1 MIKVAL
7 KGLAGRKIRALLTA
21 FAVIIGVSMV
31 SGTFVLTDT
40 MQKSFDGIFETSYE
54 NTDVIVSG
62 HQVVE
67 SETADVPTIPSSLL
81 RDVRTLPEVA
91 TAAGSIQD
99 DTTAKLIGRDG
110 ESLGG
115 QNPTILSAFDY
126 TQPEL
131 SPYKLESGEWAKGGG
146 ELTIDAGTASKHDY
160 AIGDK
165 IGVSA
170 NGPVEQYTVTGV
182 AKFGEV
188 DSLGG
193 AVIAIVDLPTAQ
205 ALLHQEGQ
213 YDSISV
219 TATDGTSPDQL
230 QSAVKKLAPANAD
243 VELAADEAADAA
255 KETNESLSFVRIF
268 LLGFGGIALFVGAF
282 VIFNTLSIT
291 VAQRTRE
298 FATLR
303 TLGASRKQV
312 LRSVQVEGLMIGLL
326 ASVVGLILGI
336 GIAKGMNA
344 LFVAFGIDLPNAGT
358 VVEPRTII
366 VSLLLGTIIT
376 LLSSVVPARRATRV
390 PPIAAVR
397 EGSELPRTRAQKHST
412 KVALGVI
419 GASLAAMSAGVFTSG
434 LSGGAVALLLG
445 GGVLSLFVG
454 VALLAPRLVK
464 PLASLVG
471 WPARRTGGSAGRLA
485 SSNSVRNPSRTAAT
499 AAALMVGLTLVTAVA
514 VLGSGLRSSVNDA
527 AAKQLQSAD
536 YVLSGQDGATFA
548 AKADESLAET
558 AGVSLTS
565 GVRSGEALID
575 GSEDSIAGVDPAT
588 IGHFYKFDWT
598 EGSSDTLAQLG
609 DDGTIISEP
618 YADKQK
624 LEVGSRLAITTPSG
638 DEHTLVVRG
647 IHDPPQIDS
656 LLGDVVIGQQAFD
669 AAYEAPKNSMTF
681 VDSETGADQAAI
693 EKAAAGFPSADLSTE
708 AKFGKDR
715 TKSFATFLSMI
726 YVLLAFSVIVSLF
739 GMVNTLVLSVFE
751 RTREL
756 GMLRA
761 IGMTRRQARRMI
773 RQESVITALIG
784 AALGLPLGVFLAAL
798 LTEALSD
805 YGVVMSIPVG
815 MLAAFTAV
823 AVLAGIAASILP
835 ARRASRL
842 NVLNALHYE

>member
-54 NTDVIVSG
+54 NTDVVVSG

-67 SETADVPTIPSSLL
+67 SDTADVPTIPSSML
-81 RDVRTLPEVA
+81 REVRALPEVGA
-91 TAAGSIQD
+91 AAGSIMN
-99 DTTAKLIGRDG
+99 DTTAKVIGRDG
-110 ESLGG
+110 DSLAG
-115 QNPTILSAFDY
+115 QNPTIVSAFDY
-126 TQPEL
+126 TQPQL
-131 SPYKLESGEWAKGGG
+131 SPLELQSGEWAQGDD
-146 ELTIDAGTASKHDY
+146 EVAIDAGTAKKHDY

-165 IGVSA
+165 VGVA
-170 NGPVEQYTVTGV
+170 ATGPVEQYTITGI

-193 AVIAIVDLPTAQ
+193 AVIAVFDMPTAQ
-205 ALLHQEGQ
+205 ALLHQENH
-213 YDSISV
+213 YDELAV
-219 TATDGTSPDQL
+219 TAADGTSEAQL
-230 QSAVKKLAPANAD
+230 RDAVSSVAPKSVDVKLASQ
-243 VELAADEAADAA
+243 EAKDAS
-255 KETNESLSFVRIF
+255 KETNESLGFVRIF

-312 LRSVQVEGLMIGLL
+312 LRSVRLEGLIIGFGASLIGL
-326 ASVVGLILGI
+326 VLGI

-358 VVEPRTII
+358 VVTSRTII
-366 VSLLLGTIIT
+366 VSLLLGTVIT
-376 LLSSVVPARRATRV
+376 LLSSIVPARRATRV

-397 EGSELPRTRAQKHST
+397 EGSELPQTSMQKHST

-419 GASLAAMSAGVFTSG
+419 AAAVAAMSMGVFGG
-434 LSGGAVALLLG
+434 LAGGLVALLLG
-445 GGVLSLFVG
+445 GGMLTLFIG
-454 VALLAPRLVK
+454 VALIAPRLVK

-471 WPARRTGGSAGRLA
+471 WPGRRIGGSAGRLA

-514 VLGSGLRSSVNDA
+514 VLGNGLRASVNDA
-527 AAKQLQSAD
+527 VGKQLQGAD
-536 YVLSGQDGATFA
+536 YVLAGSNGARYA
-548 AKADESLAET
+548 AEADETLAST
-558 AGVSLTS
+558 PGVERITS
-565 GVRSGEALID
+565 IRDGEALID
-575 GSEDSIAGVDPAT
+575 GEKGFVSAVDPAT

-598 EGSSDTLAQLG
+598 EGSADAVARLG
-609 DDGTIISEP
+609 DDGAIITET
-618 YADKQK
+618 YADKQDLK
-624 LEVGSRLAITTPSG
+624 VGDDIAITTPTG
-638 DEHTLVVRG
+638 EKHTVTVRG
-647 IHDPPQIDS
+647 IHNPPRIDQ
-656 LLGDVVIGQQAFD
+656 LVLDVAVGQEAFD

-681 VDSETGADQAAI
+681 VDTETGVTTASI
-693 EKAAAGFPSADLSTE
+693 EKAAAGYPDANVSTAE
-708 AKFGKDR
+708 QFGKDR

-784 AALGLPLGVFLAAL
+784 AALGLPLGIFVAAL

-805 YGVVMSIPVG
+805 YGVVMSIPIG
-815 MLAAFTAV
+815 TLAAFTLV
-823 AVLAGIAASILP
+823 AVLAGIAAAILP

>member
-40 MQKSFDGIFETSYE
+40 MQKSFNSIFETSYE

-67 SETADVPTIPSSLL
+67 SEMADIPTIPSSVL
-81 RDVRTLPEVA
+81 RDVRALPQVEA
-91 TAAGSIQD
+91 AAGSIED
-99 DTTAKLIGRDG
+99 ATSAAVIGRDG
-110 ESLGG
+110 KSLGG
-115 QNPTILSAFDY
+115 QNPTLVSAIDE
-126 TQPEL
+126 TQAEL
-131 SPYKLESGEWAKGGG
+131 SPYRIETGAWPKGG
-146 ELTIDAGTASKHDY
+146 EQITIDAGTAKKYKY
-160 AIGDK
+160 AVGDN

-170 NGPVEQYTVTGV
+170 NGPVEQYRISGI
-182 AKFGEV
+182 AKFGDV
-188 DSLGG
+188 NSIGG
-193 AVIAIVDLPTAQ
+193 AVIAIFDMETAQ
-205 ALLHQEGQ
+205 TLLHQEGE
-213 YDSISV
+213 YDGIAI
-219 TATDGTSPDQL
+219 TAKDSSSPAEVRK
-230 QSAVKKLAPANAD
+230 AVQGLVPANVD
-243 VELAADEAADAA
+243 VKLAADEAKDAA
-255 KETNESLSFVRIF
+255 KETNEGLSFVRIF

-312 LRSVQVEGLMIGLL
+312 LRSVVLEGLVIGLL
-326 ASVVGLILGI
+326 ASVVGMVLGI

-358 VVEPRTII
+358 VIATRTVI
-366 VSLLLGTIIT
+366 VSMLLGTIIT
-376 LLSSVVPARRATRV
+376 VLSSILPARRATRV

-397 EGSELPRTRAQKHST
+397 EGSELPQTSMQKHST

-419 GASLAAMSAGVFTSG
+419 GASVAAMSMGVFAGG

-445 GGVLSLFVG
+445 GGVLTLFVG
-454 VALLAPRLVK
+454 VALIAPRLVK
-464 PLASLVG
+464 PLAGLVG
-471 WPARRTGGSAGRLA
+471 WPGRRTGGAAGRLA

-514 VLGSGLRSSVNDA
+514 VLGQGLRASVDGA
-527 AAKQLQSAD
+527 VKDQLHGTD
-536 YVLSGQDGATFA
+536 YVLSGSNGATFP
-548 AKADESLAET
+548 AKAGEALAET
-558 AGVSLTS
+558 SGVSVAS
-565 GVRSGEALID
+565 SVRSGSALVD
-575 GSEDSIAGVDPAT
+575 GKESFITAVDPTT

-598 EGSSDTLAQLG
+598 KGSADSLG
-609 DDGTIISEP
+609 KDGVIVTKS
-618 YADKQK
+618 YADAND
-624 LEVGSRLAITTPSG
+624 LEVGSDLRLQVPSG
-638 DEHTLVVRG
+638 AKRTMTVQGVHA
-647 IHDPPQIDS
+647 PPRIDS
-656 LLGDVVIGQQAFD
+656 LLGDVTIGQAAFD
-669 AAYEAPKNSMTF
+669 DAYPAAQNSMTF
-681 VDSETGADQAAI
+681 VDAESGAARAAI
-693 EKAAAGFPSADLSTE
+693 EKTAAGFPHAEFNTGT
-708 AKFGKDR
+708 AFGKAR

-726 YVLLAFSVIVSLF
+726 YVLLGFSVIVSLF

-798 LTEALSD
+798 LTKAMSQ
-805 YGVVMSIPVG
+805 YGIGMSIPWS
-815 MLAAFTAV
+815 MLGAFTVV
-823 AVLAGIAASILP
+823 AILAGIASAILP

>member
-40 MQKSFDGIFETSYE
+40 MQKSFNAIFETSYE

-62 HQVVE
+62 HQVVKNDM
-67 SETADVPTIPSSLL
+67 ADVPTIPSSVL
-81 RDVRTLPEVA
+81 RDVRALPQVDA
-91 TAAGSIQD
+91 AAGSVEDQA
-99 DTTAKLIGRDG
+99 TAKVIGRDG
-110 ESLGG
+110 KSLGG
-115 QNPTILSAFDY
+115 QNPTIVSAIDP
-126 TQPEL
+126 TQAEL
-131 SPYKLESGEWAKGGG
+131 SPLKLEKGEWPKGA
-146 ELTIDAGTASKHDY
+146 EQIAIDAGTAKKQKY
-160 AIGDK
+160 AVGDK
-165 IGVSA
+165 IGMSA
-170 NGPVEQYTVTGV
+170 NGPVSQYTITGI

-193 AVIAIVDLPTAQ
+193 AVIAVVDMETAQ
-205 ALLHQEGQ
+205 TLLHQKAE
-213 YDSISV
+213 YDGISI
-219 TATDGTSPDQL
+219 TAKDSSSPAEVRK
-230 QSAVKKLAPANAD
+230 AVAKIVPANVDVKLAA
-243 VELAADEAADAA
+243 EEAKESA
-255 KETNESLSFVRIF
+255 KETNEGLSFVRIF

-312 LRSVQVEGLMIGLL
+312 LRSVVLEGLVIGLL
-326 ASVVGLILGI
+326 ASLVGLVLGV

-358 VVEPRTII
+358 VIATRTVV
-366 VSLLLGTIIT
+366 VSMLLGTIIT
-376 LLSSVVPARRATRV
+376 VLSSILPARRATRV

-397 EGSELPRTRAQKHST
+397 EGSELPQSSMQKHST

-419 GASLAAMSAGVFTSG
+419 GASVAAMSMGVFASG

-445 GGVLSLFVG
+445 GGVLTLFVG
-454 VALLAPRLVK
+454 VALIAPRLVK
-464 PLASLVG
+464 PLAGLVG
-471 WPARRTGGSAGRLA
+471 WPGRRTGGAAGRLA

-514 VLGSGLRSSVNDA
+514 VLGQGLRASVDGA
-527 AAKQLQSAD
+527 VKDQLQSTD
-536 YVLSGQDGATFA
+536 YVLHGNNGATYP
-548 AKADESLAET
+548 AKAGESLAET
-558 AGVSLTS
+558 PGVTVASS
-565 GVRSGEALID
+565 VRD
-575 GSEDSIAGVDPAT
+575 GSALVNGEEELISAVDPAT

-598 EGSSDTLAQLG
+598 KGSADKLG
-609 DDGTIISEP
+609 TDGVIVTKP
-618 YADKQK
+618 YADGHDLKVGGHLK
-624 LEVGSRLAITTPSG
+624 LTFPSG
-638 DEHTLVVRG
+638 AKQTMVVQG
-647 IHDPPQIDS
+647 IHSPPRLDS
-656 LLGDVVIGQQAFD
+656 LLGSVTIGQAAFD
-669 AAYEAPKNSMTF
+669 DAYPAAQNSMTF
-681 VDSETGADQAAI
+681 VDAESGAAKAAI
-693 EKAAAGFPSADLSTE
+693 EKTAAGFPDADLDTGE
-708 AKFGKDR
+708 AFGKAR

-726 YVLLAFSVIVSLF
+726 YVLLGFSVIVSLF

-798 LTEALSD
+798 LTEAMSQ
-805 YGVVMSIPVG
+805 YGIGLSIPWS
-815 MLAAFTAV
+815 MLAGFTLV
-823 AVLAGIAASILP
+823 AILAGVASAILP

>member
-67 SETADVPTIPSSLL
+67 SETADVPTIPSSML
-81 RDVRTLPEVA
+81 RDVRTLPEVG

-126 TQPEL
+126 TQPKL

-170 NGPVEQYTVTGV
+170 NGPVEQYTITGV

-205 ALLHQEGQ
+205 AVLHQEGQ
-213 YDSISV
+213 YDSISI
-219 TATDGTSPDQL
+219 TASDGTSPDQL
-230 QSAVKKLAPANAD
+230 QSAVKKLAPATAD

-255 KETNESLSFVRIF
+255 KETNEGLSFVRIF

-312 LRSVQVEGLMIGLL
+312 LRSVRLEGLVIGLL
-326 ASVVGLILGI
+326 ASVVGLVLGI

-358 VVEPRTII
+358 VVAPRTII

-376 LLSSVVPARRATRV
+376 LLSSIVPARRATRV

-397 EGSELPRTRAQKHST
+397 EGSELPQTRAQKHST

-419 GASLAAMSAGVFTSG
+419 GASVAAMSAGVFASG

-445 GGVLSLFVG
+445 LGVLSLFVG

-527 AAKQLQSAD
+527 AAKQLKSAD
-536 YVLSGQDGATFA
+536 YVLSGQNGATFA

-575 GSEDSIAGVDPAT
+575 GNEGLIAGVDPAT

-618 YADKQK
+618 YADREK

-669 AAYEAPKNSMTF
+669 AAYEAPKNSLTF
-681 VDSETGADQAAI
+681 VDAESGADQATI

-798 LTEALSD
+798 MTEALSE
-805 YGVVMSIPVG
+805 YGVALSIPLG
-815 MLAAFTAV
+815 MLGAFTVV
-823 AVLAGIAASILP
+823 AILAGVGAAILP

-842 NVLNALHYE
+842 NVLDALAYE

>member
-40 MQKSFDGIFETSYE
+40 MQKSFNSIFETSYE

-67 SETADVPTIPSSLL
+67 SEMADIPTIPSSVL
-81 RDVRTLPEVA
+81 RDVRALPQVDA
-91 TAAGSIQD
+91 AAGSISDQ
-99 DTTAKLIGRDG
+99 TTAKVIGRDG
-110 ESLGG
+110 KALGG
-115 QNPTILSAFDY
+115 QNPTIVSAIDP
-126 TQPEL
+126 TLAEL
-131 SPYKLESGEWAKGGG
+131 SPLKIQQGEWPAGADQIA
-146 ELTIDAGTASKHDY
+146 IDAGTAKKKKY
-160 AIGDK
+160 AVGDK
-165 IGVSA
+165 IGMSA
-170 NGPVEQYTVTGV
+170 NGPVEQYRITGI

-193 AVIAIVDLPTAQ
+193 AVIAVLDIPTAQ
-205 ALLHQEGQ
+205 TLLHQEGQ
-213 YDSISV
+213 YDGISI
-219 TATDGTSPDQL
+219 TAKDSSSPAEVRK
-230 QSAVKKLAPANAD
+230 AVAGLVPANVD
-243 VELAADEAADAA
+243 VKLAADEAKDAA
-255 KETNESLSFVRIF
+255 KETNEGLSFVRIF

-312 LRSVQVEGLMIGLL
+312 LRSVVLEGLVIGLV
-326 ASVVGLILGI
+326 ASLVGLVLGV

-358 VVEPRTII
+358 VLATRTVI
-366 VSLLLGTIIT
+366 VSMLLGTIIT
-376 LLSSVVPARRATRV
+376 VLSSILPARRATRV

-397 EGSELPRTRAQKHST
+397 EGSELPQSSMQKHST

-419 GASLAAMSAGVFTSG
+419 GASVAAMSMGVFASG

-445 GGVLSLFVG
+445 GGVLTLFVG
-454 VALLAPRLVK
+454 VALIAPRLVK
-464 PLASLVG
+464 PLAGLVG
-471 WPARRTGGSAGRLA
+471 WPGRRTGGAAGRLA

-514 VLGSGLRSSVNDA
+514 VLGQGLRASVDSA
-527 AAKQLQSAD
+527 VKDQLQSAD
-536 YVLSGQDGATFA
+536 YVLSGSNGATYP
-548 AKADESLAET
+548 AKAGEALAD
-558 AGVSLTS
+558 TS
-565 GVRSGEALID
+565 GVSAASSVRSGSALV
-575 GSEDSIAGVDPAT
+575 AGKESLITAVDPTT

-598 EGSSDTLAQLG
+598 KGSADSLG
-609 DDGTIISEP
+609 KDGVIITKS
-618 YADKQK
+618 YADANDLK
-624 LEVGSRLAITTPSG
+624 VGSDLKLQVPSG
-638 DEHTLVVRG
+638 AKRTMTVQGVHT
-647 IHDPPQIDS
+647 PPRIDS
-656 LLGDVVIGQQAFD
+656 LLGDVTIGQAAFD
-669 AAYEAPKNSMTF
+669 AAYPAAQNSMTF
-681 VDSETGADQAAI
+681 VDAESGAAKAAI
-693 EKAAAGFPSADLSTE
+693 EKTAAGFPDAGFDTGE
-708 AKFGKDR
+708 AFGKAR

-726 YVLLAFSVIVSLF
+726 YVLLGFSVIVSLF

-798 LTEALSD
+798 LTKAMSE
-805 YGVVMSIPVG
+805 YGIGLSIPWS
-815 MLAAFTAV
+815 MLGAFTVV
-823 AVLAGIAASILP
+823 AILAGVASAILP

>member
-54 NTDVIVSG
+54 NTDVVVSG
-62 HQVVE
+62 KQVVE
-67 SETADVPTIPSSLL
+67 SDMADVPTIPSSVL
-81 RDVRTLPEVA
+81 RDVRALPEVDA
-91 TAAGSIQD
+91 AAGSIQD
-99 DTTAKLIGRDG
+99 QTTAKVIGRDG
-110 ESLGG
+110 ESLAG
-115 QNPTILSAFDY
+115 QNPTLVSAFDY
-126 TQPEL
+126 TQPQL
-131 SPYKLESGEWAKGGG
+131 SPLKLDTGEWAKGDGQIA
-146 ELTIDAGTASKHDY
+146 IDAGTAKKNDY
-160 AIGDK
+160 AVGDT

-170 NGPVEQYTVTGV
+170 NGPVEQYTITGI
-182 AKFGEV
+182 ARFGEV
-188 DSLGG
+188 DSIGG
-193 AVIAIVDLPTAQ
+193 AVIAVFDMPTAQ
-205 ALLHQEGQ
+205 ALLRQEGQ
-213 YDSISV
+213 YDEISI
-219 TATDGTSPDQL
+219 TATDGSSPAEVQK
-230 QSAVKKLAPANAD
+230 AVQTLVPANVD
-243 VELAADEAADAA
+243 VKLAADEAKEAA
-255 KETNESLSFVRIF
+255 KETNEGMSFVRIF

-312 LRSVQVEGLMIGLL
+312 LRSVVLEGLMIGLL
-326 ASVVGLILGI
+326 ASLVGLVLGI

-344 LFVAFGIDLPNAGT
+344 LFVAFGIDLPSAGT

-376 LLSSVVPARRATRV
+376 LLSSILPARRATRV

-397 EGSELPRTRAQKHST
+397 EGSELPQTSMQKHST

-419 GASLAAMSAGVFTSG
+419 AAAVAAMSIGVFGNVGGG
-434 LSGGAVALLLG
+434 LVALLLG
-445 GGVLSLFVG
+445 GGVLTLFVG
-454 VALLAPRLVK
+454 VALIAPRLVK
-464 PLASLVG
+464 PLAGLVG

-514 VLGSGLRSSVNDA
+514 VLGNGLRDSVNDA
-527 AAKQLQSAD
+527 VANQLQSTD
-536 YVLSGQDGATFA
+536 YVLAGSNGATFPA
-548 AKADESLAET
+548 EADESLA
-558 AGVSLTS
+558 GTS
-565 GVRSGEALID
+565 GVSVTSSVRSGQALLD
-575 GSEDSIAGVDPAT
+575 GKEGLVSGIDPAT
-588 IGHFYKFDWT
+588 IGHFYKFDWINGSTDGLGKDGAIVT
-598 EGSSDTLAQLG
+598 EA
-609 DDGTIISEP
+609 
-618 YADKQK
+618 YADDEGLK
-624 LEVGSRLAITTPSG
+624 VGSHLELTVPSG
-638 DEHTLVVRG
+638 EKRTLTVRG
-647 IHDPPQIDS
+647 IHNPPRIDS
-656 LLGDVVIGQQAFD
+656 LLGTVAIAEQAFD
-669 AAYEAPKNSMTF
+669 DAYPAAQNAMTF
-681 VDSETGADQAAI
+681 IDAEAGADKAAI
-693 EKAAAGFPSADLSTE
+693 EKTAAGFPE
-708 AKFGKDR
+708 ANLDTGAAFGKAR
-715 TKSFATFLSMI
+715 TKGFATMLSMI

-784 AALGLPLGVFLAAL
+784 AALGLPLGIFLAAL
-798 LTEALSD
+798 LTEAMSQYGIGLSLPW
-805 YGVVMSIPVG
+805 S
-815 MLAAFTAV
+815 MLGLFTLV
-823 AVLAGIAASILP
+823 AILAGIASAILP

>member
-7 KGLAGRKIRALLTA
+7 KGLAGRKVRALLTA

-81 RDVRTLPEVA
+81 RDVRALPEVG

-115 QNPTILSAFDY
+115 QNPTMLSAFDY

-160 AIGDK
+160 AVGDK

-170 NGPVEQYTVTGV
+170 NGPVEQYTITGV

-193 AVIAIVDLPTAQ
+193 AVIAIVDLTTAQ
-205 ALLHQEGQ
+205 TLLHQEGK
-213 YDSISV
+213 YDSISL
-219 TATDGTSPDQL
+219 TAKAGTSPDQL
-230 QSAVKKLAPANAD
+230 QSAVKQLAPANAD

-312 LRSVQVEGLMIGLL
+312 LRSVQVEGLVIGLL
-326 ASVVGLILGI
+326 ASLVGLALGI
-336 GIAKGMNA
+336 VVAKGMNA
-344 LFVAFGIDLPNAGT
+344 LFVAIGVDLPNAGT

-376 LLSSVVPARRATRV
+376 LLSSVLPARRATRV

-397 EGSELPRTRAQKHST
+397 EGSELPQTRAQKHST

-419 GASLAAMSAGVFTSG
+419 GASVAAMSLGVFASG

-445 GGVLSLFVG
+445 LGVLSLFVG
-454 VALLAPRLVK
+454 VALIAPRLVK
-464 PLASLVG
+464 PLARLVG

-527 AAKQLQSAD
+527 VAKQLQSAD

-575 GSEDSIAGVDPAT
+575 GNEGTIAGVDPAT

-598 EGSSDTLAQLG
+598 EGSSDTLTQLG

-618 YADKQK
+618 YADNEK
-624 LEVGSRLAITTPSG
+624 LKVGSRLAITTPSG
-638 DEHTLVVRG
+638 DKRTLVVRG
-647 IHDPPQIDS
+647 IHNPPQIDS

-681 VDSETGADQAAI
+681 VDAESGADQATI
-693 EKAAAGFPSADLSTE
+693 EKAAAGFPGADLSTE

-784 AALGLPLGVFLAAL
+784 AAMGLPLGVFLAAL
-798 LTEALSD
+798 MTEALSE
-805 YGVVMSIPVG
+805 YGVVLSIPVG
-815 MLAAFTAV
+815 MLAAFTVV
-823 AVLAGIAASILP
+823 ALLAGIGAAILP

>member
-67 SETADVPTIPSSLL
+67 SETADVPTIPSSML
-81 RDVRTLPEVA
+81 RDVRTLPEVDA
-91 TAAGSIQD
+91 AAGSIQD

-110 ESLGG
+110 EALGG
-115 QNPTILSAFDY
+115 QNPTIVSAFDY

-131 SPYKLESGEWAKGGG
+131 SPYKLETGEWAKGAGQ
-146 ELTIDAGTASKHDY
+146 LTIDAGTASKHDY
-160 AIGDK
+160 AVGDK

-170 NGPVEQYTVTGV
+170 NGPLERYTITGV

-193 AVIAIVDLPTAQ
+193 AVMAIVDLPTAQ

-213 YDSISV
+213 YDSISI
-219 TATDGTSPDQL
+219 TAENGTSPDQL
-230 QSAVKKLAPANAD
+230 QGAVKKLAPANAD

-326 ASVVGLILGI
+326 ASVVGLVLGI

-376 LLSSVVPARRATRV
+376 LLSSVLPARRATRV

-397 EGSELPRTRAQKHST
+397 EGSELPQTRAQKHST

-419 GASLAAMSAGVFTSG
+419 GASVAAMSLGVFASG

-445 GGVLSLFVG
+445 LGVLSLFVG
-454 VALLAPRLVK
+454 VALIAPRLVK

-514 VLGSGLRSSVNDA
+514 VLGSGLRASVHDA

-536 YVLSGQDGATFA
+536 YVLAGQDGATFA
-548 AKADESLAET
+548 AKADESLSET
-558 AGVSLTS
+558 AGVELAS
-565 GVRSGEALID
+565 GVRSGEALIGGD
-575 GSEDSIAGVDPAT
+575 EGIIAGVDPAT
-588 IGHFYKFDWT
+588 IGHFYNFEWT
-598 EGSSDTLAQLG
+598 DGSRDTLTQLDG
-609 DDGTIISEP
+609 EGTIISEP
-618 YADKQK
+618 YADKEK
-624 LEVGSRLAITTPSG
+624 LKVGSRLDITTPSG
-638 DEHTLVVRG
+638 DERTLVVRG

-656 LLGDVVIGQQAFD
+656 LLGDVVIGHQAFD

-681 VDSETGADQAAI
+681 VDAEAGADQATI
-693 EKAAAGFPSADLSTE
+693 EKAAAGFPGADLSTE

-715 TKSFATFLSMI
+715 TKGFATFLSMI
-726 YVLLAFSVIVSLF
+726 YVLLGFSVIVSLF

-798 LTEALSD
+798 LTQALSD
-805 YGVVMSIPVG
+805 YGVVLSIPLG
-815 MLAAFTAV
+815 MLGAFTVV
-823 AVLAGIAASILP
+823 AILAGIGAAILP

>member
-575 GSEDSIAGVDPAT
+575 GSEGSIAGVDPAT